1 MNKCLWWQLKFVNRT
16 TKTNEEQIIQAVEQ
30 DVEITYKYYEIALKN
45 EQIDSVN
52 TIEEAEEL
60 VNKVKEE
67 NKEQEHQRYE
77 RRKHIDDR
85 ELNDYIVRQKRV
97 AENLE
102 DYCINREQLKE
113 IQKIV
118 STCTKTQQRRF
129 YLNRICGYNYTEIA
143 RIEGC
148 NLISVRESVLT
159 VLKKLKNLKKI

>member
-1 MNKCLWWQLKFVNRT
+1 MKIEINDGKKMITVEVS
-16 TKTNEEQIIQAVEQ
+16 EEVYAVLQ
-30 DVEITYKYYEIALKN
+30 
-45 EQIDSVN
+45 
-52 TIEEAEEL
+52 
-60 VNKVKEE
+60 EE

-85 ELNDYIVRQKRV
+85 ELNDYIVHQKRV

-118 STCTKTQQRRF
+118 STCTETQQRRF

-143 RIEGC
+143 QMEKC
-148 NLISVRESVLT
+148 KLYAVQKSVSA
-159 VLKKLKNLKKI
+159 VLKKIEKILKK